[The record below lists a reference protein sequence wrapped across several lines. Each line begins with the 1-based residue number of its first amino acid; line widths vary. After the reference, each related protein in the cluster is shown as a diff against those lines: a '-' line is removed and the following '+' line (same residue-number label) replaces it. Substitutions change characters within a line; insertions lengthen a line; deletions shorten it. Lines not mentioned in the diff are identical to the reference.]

1 MPTPKQTNQLKIM
14 NDFWDLWNFPKSD
27 GAINRKL
34 AKIQAPLNS
43 SSKFFI

>member
-1 MPTPKQTNQLKIM
+1 MPTTEQTTWLKIM

-34 AKIQAPLNS
+34 EKIQAPLNGG
-43 SSKFFI
+43 SKFFI